1 MLALWG
7 WSLIPP
13 IENWDSPYEDGFSY
27 VAVFYATITC
37 LPVGLYL
44 LVAAIGGR
52 GRHIAHART
61 AEGCFF
67 SWWRSRSF
75 STSLTRTAVSFLE
88 FRLVFNLNEASQ
100 RRRARKRIAPL
111 RSPSWRNALRYSAL
125 LDARCR
131 GSFFAAAR

>member
-1 MLALWG
+1 MDQAEITASPKLRAIFGAVAAFMLALWG

-13 IENWDSPYEDGFSY
+13 IENWDNPYEDGFSY

-61 AEGCFF
+61 A
-67 SWWRSRSF
+67 
-75 STSLTRTAVSFLE
+75 LFLGGGLL
-88 FRLVFNLNEASQ
+88 FLVVAFPIIQ
-100 RRRARKRIAPL
+100 HIANTNGGKL
-111 RSPSWRNALRYSAL
+111 F
-125 LDARCR
+125 
-131 GSFFAAAR
+131 GVQIGFQFE